1 MVVPF
6 SMTLFADARFL
17 QKIMR
22 DKPTNNSHLVEK
34 RYRILKIGSFFFFLK
49 YSKDNSYTLEARC
62 LLTRSKRKTFNTQGR
77 VTTICNKIVEIRSSS
92 GVTSEHKKIHTPFS
106 PLQLGCFLFPT
117 GSLNSSTATQ

>member
-49 YSKDNSYTLEARC
+49 YSKDNSYTLEANC
-62 LLTRSKRKTFNTQGR
+62 LLTYQRQEVKEKLL
-77 VTTICNKIVEIRSSS
+77 
-92 GVTSEHKKIHTPFS
+92 TPRA
-106 PLQLGCFLFPT
+106 G
-117 GSLNSSTATQ
+117 

>member
-34 RYRILKIGSFFFFLK
+34 RYRILKIGSFFFLK
-49 YSKDNSYTLEARC
+49 YSKDNYTLEARC
-62 LLTRSKRKTFNTQGR
+62 LLTYQRQEVKEKLL
-77 VTTICNKIVEIRSSS
+77 
-92 GVTSEHKKIHTPFS
+92 TPRA
-106 PLQLGCFLFPT
+106 G
-117 GSLNSSTATQ
+117 